1 MNNINDYKLSLVYS
15 SPLFPLPS
23 PFIPLILIDD
33 LAFSFMGKKDIDAIS
48 GDFLPPLP
56 PPSKTSLQLSPL
68 LHFSVF
74 TFVGLYTHHSSQ
86 SLSHIN

>member
-33 LAFSFMGKKDIDAIS
+33 LAFSFMGKKDIHAIS
-48 GDFLPPLP
+48 GDFLPPL
-56 PPSKTSLQLSPL
+56 TSLQLSPL

>member
-23 PFIPLILIDD
+23 PCIPLILIDD

-48 GDFLPPLP
+48 GDFLPPL
-56 PPSKTSLQLSPL
+56 TSLQLSPL